1 MIVEGQVR
9 VTPQGAFD
17 IVRRV
22 SGLRECGGGDT
33 GHRCTRL
40 DHARTVADE
49 LRSGVLSGAL
59 TGGEAD
65 ELLSRL
71 RVLVDQ
77 ALDLTPQP
85 G

>member
-1 MIVEGQVR
+1 MTPLGMIAPGGQTLPMHDHDPR
-9 VTPQGAFD
+9 AEW
-17 IVRRV
+17 
-22 SGLRECGGGDT
+22 S
-33 GHRCTRL
+33 TRF
-40 DHARTVADE
+40 ARTVADE
-49 LRSGVLSGAL
+49 LRSGVRSGAL